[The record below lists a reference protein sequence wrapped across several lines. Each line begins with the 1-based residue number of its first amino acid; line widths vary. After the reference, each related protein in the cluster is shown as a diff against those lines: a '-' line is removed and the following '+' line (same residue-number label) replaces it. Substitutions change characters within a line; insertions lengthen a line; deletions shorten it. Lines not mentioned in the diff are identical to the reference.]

1 MSSQAEALP
10 KRLVTAVLLMTFAVF
25 GLGAAVLAIKLR
37 PQPVPTTTI
46 DRNLVSWKAAVD
58 ANPKDDVARTAY
70 GIALLDAGQTDEA
83 FSQFQEAVHLN
94 KKNWVAL
101 FQLGLLNKATSANR
115 AVQLLATSAKYAP
128 SGSKTIAFVAEGDLL
143 LQTGDLE
150 GAKTAYRNAIADAP
164 YVFDA
169 HLGLAKTLERLGDP
183 KGALKEYQQAARF
196 APDDQEVADAI
207 ARLTGSGSA
216 TPTP

>member
-1 MSSQAEALP
+1 MSSRAEALP
-10 KRLVTAVLLMTFAVF
+10 RSLI
-25 GLGAAVLAIKLR
+25 AAVLALTLAVLGLGGAILVVKLK
-37 PQPVPTTTI
+37 PKPVPTTQVE
-46 DRNLVSWKAAVD
+46 RSLESWKQAVD

-70 GIALLDAGQTDEA
+70 GLALLNTGRSDEA
-83 FSQFQEAVHLN
+83 LSEFEQAIELN

-101 FQLGLLNKATSANR
+101 FQLGLLNRETSTER
-115 AVQLLATSAKYAP
+115 AVQLLASSAKYAP

-207 ARLTGSGSA
+207 ARLTGHGSA